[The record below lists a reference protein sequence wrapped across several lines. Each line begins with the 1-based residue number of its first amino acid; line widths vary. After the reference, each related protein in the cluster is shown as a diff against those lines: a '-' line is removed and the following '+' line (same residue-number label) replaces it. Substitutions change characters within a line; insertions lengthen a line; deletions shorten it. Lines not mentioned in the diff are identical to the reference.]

1 MEQEEFDFI
10 NTKYNA
16 NEEISQT
23 KVNQLNSWY
32 EGSEGECEET
42 EMEVF
47 ELLSNKY
54 LFIYYKFRSL
64 NFIFNYFNL
73 TNCIHIR
80 FLKKKKR
87 TFDQKN
93 NKNFIRLTK
102 LFILLLWLLLLLN
115 SHLLF
120 IHF

>member
-47 ELLSNKY
+47 DL
-54 LFIYYKFRSL
+54 
-64 NFIFNYFNL
+64 
-73 TNCIHIR
+73 
-80 FLKKKKR
+80 
-87 TFDQKN
+87 
-93 NKNFIRLTK
+93 
-102 LFILLLWLLLLLN
+102 
-115 SHLLF
+115 
-120 IHF
+120 